1 MSFGFH
7 YCGFGFQIHPTFTRL
22 ALGFFVVALSMGN
35 LENIVWQLNATV
47 NDLSIQNFTYQQI
60 IEDKMKADLKED
72 DKFIQ

>member
-1 MSFGFH
+1 
-7 YCGFGFQIHPTFTRL
+7 
-22 ALGFFVVALSMGN
+22 MGN